1 MHTSQAS
8 LPTTSRRLML
18 SGRARRA
25 RDLDYNAPMAD
36 WVATFK
42 YAFRGLL
49 RQPTFSLVAIL
60 TLALG
65 IGANTAIF
73 SVIKTVVLNPLPY
86 ESPEQIAI
94 LWEVNPDGNQGPVSV
109 PTFEDWKREA
119 KSFESL
125 AAYRHVDYS
134 FHGGLSAVAGEPQ
147 NVPALKATPDLFTV
161 LKSQAAL
168 GRTFTADE
176 AVVGNDR
183 VVVLSHGFWTRALA
197 ADASVIGR
205 AIQLDSVPYTVVG
218 VMPPAFEFPTSTKVE
233 AWTPLAFDPKD
244 MHGRSRRARSLT
256 VVGRIGDGVTP
267 SQAQEEVSVL
277 ASRIAA
283 EFKDSNAG
291 WNARVV
297 AAHDQLVGASRPAL
311 MVLMGAV
318 GFLLLIV
325 CANMANLLLARLSS
339 RRREMAVRGALGAS
353 RWEVARPVVAESLLL
368 SFIGGALGLIG
379 ANIGLRMLGTM
390 EEAQLPRMDQI
401 QIDGGVM
408 MFTTVI
414 AIGVALAFGLLPAL
428 HASKQD
434 LRENMQ
440 ESSGGTASP
449 YARRLLS
456 ALVVVEVALA
466 LVLLVGAGLMTRSF
480 SKLLQVNPG
489 FDSTNLVA
497 ARVLLPATKYQ
508 RTSQVRFYE
517 AVLERVKRE
526 PGVMNASAVSAMP
539 LHDVGAAGAL
549 PFNVEGQQPPRTED
563 PLADV
568 RIVAPGYFETMKI
581 KLVAG
586 RFLDERDAEVGPRTS
601 VINETMARRYFPDRS
616 PLGLIIQNPHG
627 KSEVVGVVGDVHN
640 QGLDRE
646 PRKQVYLP
654 LKQSPTAGMA
664 LVARTDRD
672 AATFG
677 NAIQRA
683 IWEVDPSQPIYE
695 LSTMDQILARAVF
708 LPRLSTT
715 LLALFA
721 LAALLLAALGI
732 YGVLSYSVSQRT
744 KEIGLRMALGAS
756 SGNTVAM
763 IVRSSLGM
771 VALGGLI
778 GLVAAIAL
786 ARSMADLLFG
796 VEPFDLPS
804 FALAATTLLIAGVV
818 ASLLPAL
825 RTTRVDPIV
834 ALRDQ

>member
-1 MHTSQAS
+1 
-8 LPTTSRRLML
+8 
-18 SGRARRA
+18 
-25 RDLDYNAPMAD
+25 MAD
-36 WVATFK
+36 WIAAVK
-42 YAFRGLL
+42 YAFRTLR
-49 RQPTFSLVAIL
+49 RQPTFTFVAIV

-86 ESPEQIAI
+86 ESPEKIAI

-134 FHGGLSAVAGEPQ
+134 FKGTGDPQ
-147 NVPALKATPDLFTV
+147 NVPALKATSDLFSV

-168 GRTFTADE
+168 GRTFTAE
-176 AVVGNDR
+176 ESVVGNDR
-183 VVVLSHGFWTRALA
+183 VVVLSHGFWSRALA
-197 ADASVIGR
+197 ADASVIGKT
-205 AIQLDSVPYTVVG
+205 IQLDSVPYTVVG
-218 VMPPAFEFPTSTKVE
+218 VMPPAFEFPTSTNVE

-256 VVGRIGDGVTP
+256 VVGRMGDGATP
-267 SQAQEEVSVL
+267 QQAQQEVSVL
-277 ASRIAA
+277 AARIAN

-353 RWEVARPVVAESLLL
+353 RWEVARPVIAESLLL
-368 SFIGGALGLIG
+368 SFVGGVLGLIL
-379 ANIGLRMLGTM
+379 ASAGLRLLGTM
-390 EEAQLPRMDQI
+390 KEAQLPRMDQLHL
-401 QIDGGVM
+401 DGGVLL
-408 MFTTVI
+408 FTFVI
-414 AIGVALAFGLLPAL
+414 SIGVALAFGLIPAL
-428 HASKQD
+428 KASRQE
-434 LRENMQ
+434 LRDVMH
-440 ESSGGTASP
+440 ESSGSTGGP

-480 SKLLQVNPG
+480 TKLLQVSPG

-497 ARVLLPATKYQ
+497 ARVLLPTTKYQ
-508 RTSQVRFYE
+508 RGTQVGFYE

-526 PGVMNASAVSAMP
+526 PGVMSASAVSAMP

-549 PFNVEGQQPPRTED
+549 PFNVEGQQPPTTED

-581 KLVAG
+581 KLIAG
-586 RFLDERDAEVGPRTS
+586 RFLDERDADVGPRTS
-601 VINETMARRYFPDRS
+601 VINETMARRYFPNES
-616 PLGLIIQNPHG
+616 PLGRVIQNPHG
-627 KSEVVGVVGDVHN
+627 KSQVVGVVGDVHN
-640 QGLDRE
+640 QGLAND
-646 PRKQVYLP
+646 PKKQVYLP
-654 LKQSPTAGMA
+654 LRQSPTAGMA
-664 LVARTDRD
+664 LVARTERD
-672 AATFG
+672 AASFG

-683 IWEVDPSQPIYE
+683 IWEVDPAQPIYE

-715 LLALFA
+715 LLAMFA

-744 KEIGLRMALGAS
+744 REIGLRMALGAS
-756 SGNTVAM
+756 GGNTVAM
-763 IVRSSLGM
+763 IVRSSVAM
-771 VALGGLI
+771 VAFGGVI
-778 GLVAAIAL
+778 GFLAAVVL
-786 ARSMADLLFG
+786 ARSMAGILYG
-796 VEPFDLPS
+796 VEPFDIPS
-804 FALAATTLLIAGVV
+804 FALAAFTLLIAGVV

-825 RTTRVDPIV
+825 RTTRVDPVV
-834 ALRDQ
+834 ALREQ

>member
-1 MHTSQAS
+1 MT
-8 LPTTSRRLML
+8 
-18 SGRARRA
+18 
-25 RDLDYNAPMAD
+25 D
-36 WVATFK
+36 WGATFK
-42 YAFRGLL
+42 YAFRGLV
-49 RQPTFSLVAIL
+49 RQPTFALVAIL

-86 ESPEQIAI
+86 ESPEKIAI

-109 PTFEDWKREA
+109 PTFEDWQREA

-134 FHGGLSAVAGEPQ
+134 YKGTGDPQ
-147 NVPALKATPDLFTV
+147 NVPALKATPDLFNV

-168 GRTFTADE
+168 GRTFTKDE
-176 AVVGNDR
+176 SVVGADR
-183 VVVLSHGFWTRALA
+183 VVVLSHGFWSRALA
-197 ADASVIGR
+197 SDASVIGR
-205 AIQLDSVPYTVVG
+205 TIQLDSVPYTVVG
-218 VMPPAFEFPTSTKVE
+218 VMPPAFEFPTSTRVE

-256 VVGRIGDGVTP
+256 VVGRMGGAVTP
-267 SQAQEEVSVL
+267 QQAQEEVSVL
-277 ASRIAA
+277 AARIAT

-291 WNARVV
+291 WNARVI

-401 QIDGGVM
+401 GIDSGVLI
-408 MFTTVI
+408 FTTVI
-414 AIGVALAFGLLPAL
+414 AIGVALAFGLFPAL

-480 SKLLQVNPG
+480 SKLLQVSPG

-497 ARVLLPATKYQ
+497 ARVLLPTTKYQ
-508 RTSQVRFYE
+508 RANQVRFYE
-517 AVLERVKRE
+517 DVLERVKRE
-526 PGVMNASAVSAMP
+526 PGITNASAVSAMP

-549 PFNVEGQQPPRTED
+549 PFNVEGQQPPPTED

-581 KLVAG
+581 KLLAG

-601 VINETMARRYFPDRS
+601 VINETMARRYFPNES
-616 PLGLIIQNPHG
+616 PLGRTIQNPHG

-672 AATFG
+672 ASTFG

-683 IWEVDPSQPIYE
+683 IWEVDPAQPIYE

-721 LAALLLAALGI
+721 IAALLLAALGI

-763 IVRSSLGM
+763 IVKSSVAM
-771 VALGGLI
+771 VAIGGVI
-778 GLVAAIAL
+778 GLVAAIVL

-804 FALAATTLLIAGVV
+804 FALAALTLMIAGIV